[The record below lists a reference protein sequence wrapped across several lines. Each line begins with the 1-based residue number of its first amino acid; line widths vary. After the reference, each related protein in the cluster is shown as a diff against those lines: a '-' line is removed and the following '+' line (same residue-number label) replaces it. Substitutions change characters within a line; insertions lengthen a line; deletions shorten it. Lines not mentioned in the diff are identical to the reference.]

1 MRKGI
6 GIWQAIMVILLV
18 SGMMMVVLKYASI
31 SARHVTDSYVSEQAE
46 LYLNSVIEKTL
57 LAISAQ
63 DRSSGC
69 LTSFSDSI
77 PSNRGKAYSA
87 NVSIEKYYL
96 YSGSDDAQ
104 NNWCGTLEEEIQ
116 TPESHGY
123 VLLNVEVNATIDG
136 KLRSRIIRRTLQRP

>member
-1 MRKGI
+1 
-6 GIWQAIMVILLV
+6 MVILLV

-57 LAISAQ
+57 LAISQ
-63 DRSSGC
+63 CDRSTGLGCGGLTVGNCLSG
-69 LTSFSDSI
+69 FQDSI
-77 PSNRGKAYSA
+77 ALSRGKAYSA
-87 NVSIEKYYL
+87 NVNIERYYL
-96 YSGSDDAQ
+96 FSGSDDAQ
-104 NNWCGTLEEEIQ
+104 NNWCAGLETEIQ